1 MLSDICRANCD
12 HPDVPM
18 ASSVEIFNSASMAR
32 AGSHSL
38 RLMDAGSL
46 TWFDRLNEGWIA
58 GSAHYNDETGEPFKT
73 NPGAGIH
80 TFDARLPRLPRPG
93 ASG

>member
-1 MLSDICRANCD
+1 
-12 HPDVPM
+12 M
-18 ASSVEIFNSASMAR
+18 ASSVEIFDSASMAR
-32 AGSHSL
+32 TGSHSP
-38 RLMDAGSL
+38 RFMGAGSL
-46 TWFDRLNEGWIA
+46 TWFDRLDEGWIA
-58 GSAHYNDETGEPFKT
+58 GFAHYNDETGEPFKT